1 MALYT
6 GSNLNRTPNN
16 SSDEWTLD
24 AGSGIVG
31 SLYFVEAGGEETSSE
46 AMRTR
51 WAFSSGAAGA
61 LTLLTSVL
69 TADPVQQVLANQID
83 FGRPYASTQPTLA
96 AGDWYA
102 ESWNAHGG
110 LVRYQAA
117 VPGDELVIVGAK
129 TFSCRTVNGTG
140 LSSYIAKWREF

>member
-6 GSNLNRTPNN
+6 GTNLNRTPDTT
-16 SSDEWTLD
+16 SDEWTLD
-24 AGSGIVG
+24 AASGEVG
-31 SLYFVEAGGEETSSE
+31 ALYFVEAGGQGSSSA

-51 WAFSSGAAGA
+51 WATSSGAAGA
-61 LTLLTSVL
+61 LSALSSILKTDPIQQALTNL
-69 TADPVQQVLANQID
+69 IA
-83 FGRPYASTQPTLA
+83 FGRPYATTQPTLD

-117 VPGDELVIVGAK
+117 VPGDELIIIGPK
-129 TFSCRTVNGTG
+129 TVSCRTVSGTAA
-140 LSSYIAKWREF
+140 SSYICKWREF